1 MKVMFSTRA
10 WEQYAQWAMTDRRSL
25 KRINTLI
32 ADTQRNPDDS
42 NGIGKPEMLKG
53 ALKGWCSRRI
63 TEEHRL
69 VYRVSGDVLEIARV
83 YGHYTE
89 R

>member
-1 MKVMFSTRA
+1 MFSTRA
-10 WEQYAQWAMTDRRSL
+10 WEQYAQWAMNDRRSL
-25 KRINTLI
+25 KRINVLI
-32 ADTQRNPDDS
+32 ADIQRNPDDGNG

-83 YGHYTE
+83 HGHYTD